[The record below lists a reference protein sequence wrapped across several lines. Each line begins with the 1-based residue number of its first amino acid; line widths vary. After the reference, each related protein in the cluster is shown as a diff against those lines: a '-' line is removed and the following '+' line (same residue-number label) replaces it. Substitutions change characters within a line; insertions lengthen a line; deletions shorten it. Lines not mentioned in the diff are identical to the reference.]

1 MMTTARFL
9 MPGSLVAGA
18 RPIDRLFEQFF
29 GYEAAGQAD
38 GTPTYALPLDILE
51 TEDAY
56 ELHATVAGVPQ
67 DGVEV
72 TFESGM
78 LSIAVKAEPVAVQ
91 GTLIRQERPWGNWSR
106 KLELPKE
113 IDSTKIAAQ
122 FENGVLRVR
131 VPKAAKVQPVRIAI
145 AGSGKA
151 SSLPKGRG

>member
-1 MMTTARFL
+1 M
-9 MPGSLVAGA
+9 
-18 RPIDRLFEQFF
+18 
-29 GYEAAGQAD
+29 
-38 GTPTYALPLDILE
+38 
-51 TEDAY
+51 
-56 ELHATVAGVPQ
+56 
-67 DGVEV
+67 

-78 LSIAVKAEPVAVQ
+78 LSIAVKAVPVPVQ

-131 VPKAAKVQPVRIAI
+131 VPKAAKVMPVRIAI
-145 AGSGKA
+145 GGAARA